1 MLTDL
6 LQYLVNG
13 LIVGALIALPAL
25 GLTLIFSVLGF
36 VNFSIAALLTAGA
49 YAGWLVN
56 TTLRLPLVPVLL
68 IAFVVAGALGVLTDR
83 IALAPIRRKPTAQLH

>member
-36 VNFSIAALLTAGA
+36 VNFSAAAQLTAGA
-49 YAGWLVN
+49 YAGD
-56 TTLRLPLVPVLL
+56 RKS
-68 IAFVVAGALGVLTDR
+68 VV
-83 IALAPIRRKPTAQLH
+83 

>member
-6 LQYLVNG
+6 LQYLANG

-49 YAGWLVN
+49 YAGWQ
-56 TTLRLPLVPVLL
+56 T
-68 IAFVVAGALGVLTDR
+68 IGQ
-83 IALAPIRRKPTAQLH
+83 RK

>member
-25 GLTLIFSVLGF
+25 GLTLMPVTFPPGRLKLATRPS
-36 VNFSIAALLTAGA
+36 LTGS
-49 YAGWLVN
+49 
-56 TTLRLPLVPVLL
+56 PP
-68 IAFVVAGALGVLTDR
+68 
-83 IALAPIRRKPTAQLH
+83 